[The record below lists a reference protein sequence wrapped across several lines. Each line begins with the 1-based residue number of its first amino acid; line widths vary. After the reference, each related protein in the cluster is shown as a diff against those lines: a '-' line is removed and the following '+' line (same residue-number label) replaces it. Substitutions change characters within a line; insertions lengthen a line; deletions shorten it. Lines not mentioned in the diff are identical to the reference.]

1 MAELRDLT
9 VDDLAAAHVINQ
21 ANVPDVGEVSPERLA
36 WLQEMTSVSMGV
48 FDDDGSMR
56 GFCMV
61 FPPGTDYDSTNYR
74 WFMERYDDAYYL
86 DRVAFSETARRRGL
100 GTRLYAAVEQ
110 RIVDHA
116 PAIARLVLEVNSNPP
131 NEGSLAFHTGR
142 GYRELERR
150 PTPYGIEVAMFEKPL
165 R

>member
-9 VDDLAAAHVINQ
+9 LDDLAAAHVINQ
-21 ANVPDVGEVSPERLA
+21 ANVPDVGEVSLERMG
-36 WLQEMTSVSMGV
+36 WLQEMTAISIGV
-48 FDDDGSMR
+48 FDDHGSML

-61 FPPGTDYDSTNYR
+61 FPPGTDYDSTNYT

-86 DRVAFSETARRRGL
+86 DRVAFSEPARRRGL
-100 GTRLYAAVEQ
+100 GTRLYDAVEQ
-110 RIVDHA
+110 RIVDA
-116 PAIARLVLEVNSNPP
+116 PGIARLALEVNSDPP

-165 R
+165 G

>member
-1 MAELRDLT
+1 
-9 VDDLAAAHVINQ
+9 
-21 ANVPDVGEVSPERLA
+21 VPDVGEISLERMG
-36 WLQEMTSVSMGV
+36 WLQEMTAISIGV
-48 FDDDGSMR
+48 FDDHGSML

-61 FPPGTDYDSTNYR
+61 FPPGTDYDSTNYT

-86 DRVAFSETARRRGL
+86 DRVAFSEPARRRGL
-100 GTRLYAAVEQ
+100 GTRLYDAVEQ
-110 RIVDHA
+110 RIVDA
-116 PAIARLVLEVNSNPP
+116 PGIARLALEVNSDPP

-165 R
+165 G

>member
-9 VDDLAAAHVINQ
+9 LDDLAAAHVINR
-21 ANVPDVGEVSPERLA
+21 ANVPDVGEVSLERMG
-36 WLQEMTSVSMGV
+36 WLQEMTAISIGV
-48 FDDDGSMR
+48 FDDHGSML

-61 FPPGTDYDSTNYR
+61 FPPGTDYDSTNYT

-86 DRVAFSETARRRGL
+86 DRVAFSEPARRRGL
-100 GTRLYAAVEQ
+100 GTRLYDAVEQ
-110 RIVDHA
+110 RIVDA
-116 PAIARLVLEVNSNPP
+116 PGIARLALEVNSDPP

-165 R
+165 G